1 MLHNEM
7 LHRVML
13 QGRRKKGGYKSK
25 TMLPVPEDQW
35 YRVEGTHEAIID
47 RETVRA
53 EQRSLKLRS
62 KADGYRREAHLL
74 SGLL

>member
-1 MLHNEM
+1 
-7 LHRVML
+7 
-13 QGRRKKGGYKSK
+13 
-25 TMLPVPEDQW
+25 MLPVPEDQW